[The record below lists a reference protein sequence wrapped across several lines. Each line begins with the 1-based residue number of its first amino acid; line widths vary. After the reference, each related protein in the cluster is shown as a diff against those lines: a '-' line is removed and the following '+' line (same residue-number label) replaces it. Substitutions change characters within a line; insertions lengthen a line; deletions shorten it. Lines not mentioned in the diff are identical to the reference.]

1 VTDQT
6 LEQKAV
12 EIITNIEKL
21 AEPAMQLTL
30 QAMQAAAVINVALDI
45 VFLGV
50 MFLVW
55 RFVFKVI
62 YPLWRETNSEVF
74 EIGGVCALV
83 IGGGVTLVGACACMF
98 TLFSASTWLS
108 IFAPELQLARM
119 LIEKAV

>member
-30 QAMQAAAVINVALDI
+30 QAMQAAAVINVALD
-45 VFLGV
+45 